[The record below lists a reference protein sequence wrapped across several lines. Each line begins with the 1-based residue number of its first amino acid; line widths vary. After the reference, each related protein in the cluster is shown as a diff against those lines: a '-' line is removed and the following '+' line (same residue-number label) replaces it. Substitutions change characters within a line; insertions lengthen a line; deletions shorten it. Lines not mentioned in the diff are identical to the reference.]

1 MHHVRRVTKQMFAE
15 LARRL
20 VLEEDGQDLIE
31 YGLLTA
37 MVLVI
42 GILIFSTISTK
53 MGTAYDTWGTE
64 IQDNW
69 EPSNPAPPPPPP
81 AP

>member
-1 MHHVRRVTKQMFAE
+1 MHHLRPVAKQLFAE
-15 LARRL
+15 FARRL

-53 MGTAYDTWGTE
+53 MGTAYGNWGTE

-69 EPSNPAPPPPPP
+69 QPSDPAPPPPPP

>member
-1 MHHVRRVTKQMFAE
+1 MAKPMFAE

-31 YGLLTA
+31 YGLLTGI
-37 MVLVI
+37 VLAI

-53 MGTAYDTWGTE
+53 MGGAYEEWGDQ

-69 EPSNPAPPPPPP
+69 VPSAPAPPPVP